1 MATAVFKGMG
11 SIRTN
16 SGKGDSLRLD
26 EVVDII
32 QWPKN
37 KYFLFRILPIMPLQV
52 RQVWIKLWAGG
63 KGKEKREVNIPR
75 YAIDFDPNDPE
86 TPKKGVKCPYM
97 ALADK
102 FKGQKEKPVR
112 ASDFWLFNVIDRDMQ
127 EEGPPRKASKPTK
140 EEKNSGFKD
149 INSETWTPVR
159 VARLTMT
166 SINRLQELSEEN
178 KIKSKKT
185 GKTAQYDVSDAKFGF
200 DTKLK
205 FKPDAA
211 GTDKYTI
218 DKADGPTPLSDE
230 EQGYLTWNLTEE
242 LLDATGRMTEKAAKE
257 DVKRMEIIGGEELDD
272 DDDEDE
278 DEKPK
283 KKKGKSTSL
292 DDDDDEDEKPKKKKK
307 KSSIDDDDDE
317 DEKPKKKKKSKSID
331 DDDDEDEKPKKKK
344 KSSDKDAKSSKVK
357 KKSKS
362 DDDDE
367 DEKPKKKKKAK
378 EEEAPKKKKKSS
390 DKEEKGGAK
399 KKVKKADK
407 KGSGKKKNAWDD

>member
-1 MATAVFKGMG
+1 MAAAVFKGMG
-11 SIRTN
+11 SIKTN
-16 SGKGDSLRLD
+16 SRNDSTKLD
-26 EVVDII
+26 ELVDII

-37 KYFLFRILPIMPLQV
+37 KYFPFRILPIMPLQV
-52 RQVWIKLWAGG
+52 RQVWIKLWAGA

-97 ALADK
+97 ALAEK

-112 ASDFWLFNVIDRDMQ
+112 ASDFWLFNVIDREMQ

-140 EEKNSGFKD
+140 EEKKTGFKD

-178 KIKSKKT
+178 KVKDKKT
-185 GKTAQYDVSDAKFGF
+185 GKTAQYDVSDAKYGF
-200 DTKLK
+200 DVKLK

-218 DKADGPTPLSDE
+218 DKADGPSKLTEE

-242 LLDATGRMTEKAAKE
+242 LLDASGRMTPAQAKE
-257 DVKRMEIIGGEELDD
+257 DVKRMEIIGGEDLDED
-272 DDDEDE
+272 DEDDEDE

-283 KKKGKSTSL
+283 KKKKKSTSL
-292 DDDDDEDEKPKKKKK
+292 DDDEDEKPKKKKK
-307 KSSIDDDDDE
+307 AKSVVFDDDEE
-317 DEKPKKKKKSKSID
+317 DEKPKKKKKKSS
-331 DDDDEDEKPKKKK
+331 DDEDEKPKKKK
-344 KSSDKDAKSSKVK
+344 KSSDKEDKPSKVK

-362 DDDDE
+362 KDDD
-367 DEKPKKKKKAK
+367 DEKPKKKKKVAEK
-378 EEEAPKKKKKSS
+378 EV
-390 DKEEKGGAK
+390 KGGAK
-399 KKVKKADK
+399 KKVKTKEK
-407 KGSGKKKNAWDD
+407 SGKKKSSWDD

>member
-1 MATAVFKGMG
+1 MAAVFKGMG

-16 SGKGDSLRLD
+16 AGKGDSLRLD

-75 YAIDFDPNDPE
+75 YAIDFDPADPE

-97 ALADK
+97 ALAEK
-102 FKGQKEKPVR
+102 FKGEKEKPVR
-112 ASDFWLFNVIDRDMQ
+112 AGDFWLFNVIDRDTQ

-140 EEKNSGFKD
+140 EEKKSGFKD

-185 GKTAQYDVSDAKFGF
+185 GKTAQFDVSDAKYGF

-218 DKADGPTPLSDE
+218 DKADGPTPLTDE

-242 LLDATGRMTEKAAKE
+242 LLDATGRLTEKAARE
-257 DVKRMEIIGGEELDD
+257 DVKRMEIIGAEEI
-272 DDDEDE
+272 DDEDE
-278 DEKPK
+278 EDEDDKPK

-292 DDDDDEDEKPKKKKK
+292 DDDDDEKPKKKKK
-307 KSSIDDDDDE
+307 SKPAFDDDGE
-317 DEKPKKKKKSKSID
+317 DEKPKKKKSSKV
-331 DDDDEDEKPKKKK
+331 EEKPKKK
-344 KSSDKDAKSSKVK
+344 SSKVK
-357 KKSKS
+357 
-362 DDDDE
+362 E
-367 DEKPKKKKKAK
+367 EEAPKKKKKAK
-378 EEEAPKKKKKSS
+378 VEEEAPKKKKKKVVEEAPKKKKKSS

-399 KKVKKADK
+399 KKVKTADK
-407 KGSGKKKNAWDD
+407 KGGSKKKKSAWED

>member
-1 MATAVFKGMG
+1 MGSAVFKGMG
-11 SIRTN
+11 SIKTSSRGN
-16 SGKGDSLRLD
+16 DSTKLD
-26 EVVDII
+26 ELVDMIV
-32 QWPKN
+32 WPKN
-37 KYFLFRILPIMPLQV
+37 KYFPFRILPIMPLQV
-52 RQVWIKLWAGG
+52 RQVWIKLWAGA

-97 ALADK
+97 ALAEK

-140 EEKNSGFKD
+140 EEKKTGFKD

-178 KIKSKKT
+178 KVKDKKT
-185 GKTAQYDVSDAKFGF
+185 GKTAQYDVSDAKYGF
-200 DTKLK
+200 DVKLK

-218 DKADGPTPLSDE
+218 DKADGPTKLTDE
-230 EQGYLTWNLTEE
+230 EQGYLVWNLTEE
-242 LLDATGRMTEKAAKE
+242 LLDASGRMTEKQARE
-257 DVKRMEIIGGEELDD
+257 DVKRMEIIGGEDL
-272 DDDEDE
+272 DDDEDEEE

-283 KKKGKSTSL
+283 KKKAKSTSL
-292 DDDDDEDEKPKKKKK
+292 DDDEDDEKPKKKKKKSVSFDEDEEDEKPKKKKK
-307 KSSIDDDDDE
+307 KSS
-317 DEKPKKKKKSKSID
+317 
-331 DDDDEDEKPKKKK
+331 DDDEDEKPKKKK
-344 KSSDKDAKSSKVK
+344 KSSAKEEKPSKVK

-362 DDDDE
+362 KDE
-367 DEKPKKKKKAK
+367 DDEKPKKKKASKEVKGGAKAK
-378 EEEAPKKKKKSS
+378 DKTKKKAGKKKSS
-390 DKEEKGGAK
+390 
-399 KKVKKADK
+399 
-407 KGSGKKKNAWDD
+407 WDD

>member
-1 MATAVFKGMG
+1 MAAVFKGMG

-16 SGKGDSLRLD
+16 AGKGDSLRLD

-97 ALADK
+97 ALAEK
-102 FKGQKEKPVR
+102 FKGEKEKPVR
-112 ASDFWLFNVIDRDMQ
+112 AGDFWLFNVIDRDMQ
-127 EEGPPRKASKPTK
+127 EEGPPRKASKATK
-140 EEKNSGFKD
+140 EEKATGFKD

-218 DKADGPTPLSDE
+218 DKADGPTPLTDE

-242 LLDATGRMTEKAAKE
+242 LLDATGRLSEKAAKE
-257 DVKRMEIIGGEELDD
+257 DVKRMEIIGAEEI
-272 DDDEDE
+272 DDEEEEEE
-278 DEKPK
+278 DRPK

-292 DDDDDEDEKPKKKKK
+292 DDEE
-307 KSSIDDDDDE
+307 E
-317 DEKPKKKKKSKSID
+317 EKPKKKKKSKPKF
-331 DDDDEDEKPKKKK
+331 DEDEEEEEEEKPKKKK
-344 KSSDKDAKSSKVK
+344 ASKAKA
-357 KKSKS
+357 
-362 DDDDE
+362 E
-367 DEKPKKKKKAK
+367 EKPKKKAKAEEKPKKKSSKAKEEEAPKKKKKVK

-399 KKVKKADK
+399 KKLKTKAK
-407 KGSGKKKNAWDD
+407 SGKKKSSWDD

>member
-1 MATAVFKGMG
+1 MGAAVFKGMG
-11 SIRTN
+11 SIKTTN
-16 SGKGDSLRLD
+16 GRNDSTKLD
-26 EVVDII
+26 ELVDMI

-37 KYFLFRILPIMPLQV
+37 KYFPFRILPIMPLQV
-52 RQVWIKLWAGG
+52 RQVWIKLWAGA

-97 ALADK
+97 ALAEK

-140 EEKNSGFKD
+140 EEKKTGYKD

-166 SINRLQELSEEN
+166 SIGRLQELSEEN
-178 KIKSKKT
+178 KVKDKKT

-200 DTKLK
+200 DVKLK

-218 DKADGPTPLSDE
+218 DKADGPSKLTDE
-230 EQGYLTWNLTEE
+230 EQGYLVWKLTEE
-242 LLDATGRMTEKAAKE
+242 LLDASGRMTEKQAKE
-257 DVKRMEIIGGEELDD
+257 DVKRMEIIGAEELD

-278 DEKPK
+278 DEKPRK
-283 KKKGKSTSL
+283 KKKSTSL
-292 DDDDDEDEKPKKKKK
+292 DDEDEKPKKKKKAKSVVFDDDEDEKPKKKKK
-307 KSSIDDDDDE
+307 KSS
-317 DEKPKKKKKSKSID
+317 
-331 DDDDEDEKPKKKK
+331 DDDEDEKPKKKK
-344 KSSDKDAKSSKVK
+344 KSSDKEDKPSKVK

-362 DDDDE
+362 KDDD
-367 DEKPKKKKKAK
+367 DEKPKKKKKSSEK
-378 EEEAPKKKKKSS
+378 EV
-390 DKEEKGGAK
+390 KGGAK
-399 KKVKKADK
+399 KKEKTKEK
-407 KGSGKKKNAWDD
+407 TGKKKKSSWDD

>member
-1 MATAVFKGMG
+1 MAAVFKGMG

-16 SGKGDSLRLD
+16 AGKGDSLRLD

-75 YAIDFDPNDPE
+75 YAIDFDPADPE

-97 ALADK
+97 ALAEK
-102 FKGQKEKPVR
+102 FKGEKEKPVR
-112 ASDFWLFNVIDRDMQ
+112 AGDFWLFNVIDRDTQ

-140 EEKNSGFKD
+140 EEKKSGFKD

-185 GKTAQYDVSDAKFGF
+185 GKTAQYDVSDAKYGF

-218 DKADGPTPLSDE
+218 DKADGPTPLTDE

-242 LLDATGRMTEKAAKE
+242 LLDATGRLTEKAARE
-257 DVKRMEIIGGEELDD
+257 DVKRMEIIGAEEI
-272 DDDEDE
+272 DDEDE
-278 DEKPK
+278 EDEDDKPK

-292 DDDDDEDEKPKKKKK
+292 DDDDDEKPKKKKK
-307 KSSIDDDDDE
+307 SKPAFDDDGE
-317 DEKPKKKKKSKSID
+317 DEKPKKKKSSKV
-331 DDDDEDEKPKKKK
+331 EEKPKKK
-344 KSSDKDAKSSKVK
+344 SSKVK
-357 KKSKS
+357 
-362 DDDDE
+362 E
-367 DEKPKKKKKAK
+367 EEAPKKKKKAK
-378 EEEAPKKKKKSS
+378 VEEEAPKKKKKKVVEEAPKKKKKSS

-399 KKVKKADK
+399 KKVKTADK
-407 KGSGKKKNAWDD
+407 KGGSKKKKSAWED

>member
-1 MATAVFKGMG
+1 MAAVFKGMG

-16 SGKGDSLRLD
+16 AGKGDSLRLD

-32 QWPKN
+32 VWPKN

-75 YAIDFDPNDPE
+75 YAIDFDPADPE

-97 ALADK
+97 ALAEK
-102 FKGQKEKPVR
+102 FKGEKEKPVR
-112 ASDFWLFNVIDRDMQ
+112 AGDFWLFNVIDRDTQ

-140 EEKNSGFKD
+140 EEKKSGFKD

-185 GKTAQYDVSDAKFGF
+185 GKTAQYDVSDAKYGF

-218 DKADGPTPLSDE
+218 DKADGPTPLTDE

-242 LLDATGRMTEKAAKE
+242 LLDATGRLTEKQARE
-257 DVKRMEIIGGEELDD
+257 DVKRMEIIGAEGI
-272 DDDEDE
+272 DDDEEEEE
-278 DEKPK
+278 DKPK

-292 DDDDDEDEKPKKKKK
+292 DDEEED
-307 KSSIDDDDDE
+307 
-317 DEKPKKKKKSKSID
+317 KPKKKKKSKPKF
-331 DDDDEDEKPKKKK
+331 DEEEEEEEEDKPKKKK
-344 KSSDKDAKSSKVK
+344 KSSKEEAPAKKKKKVK
-357 KKSKS
+357 
-362 DDDDE
+362 E
-367 DEKPKKKKKAK
+367 EEAPKKKKKAKVEEEAPKKKKKVK

-399 KKVKKADK
+399 KKVKTSDK
-407 KGSGKKKNAWDD
+407 KGGSKKKKSSWDD

>member
-1 MATAVFKGMG
+1 MAAVFKGMG

-16 SGKGDSLRLD
+16 AGKGDSLRLD

-75 YAIDFDPNDPE
+75 YAIDFDPADPE

-97 ALADK
+97 ALAEK
-102 FKGQKEKPVR
+102 FKGEKEKPVR
-112 ASDFWLFNVIDRDMQ
+112 AGDFWLFNVIDRDTQ

-140 EEKNSGFKD
+140 EEKKSGFKD

-185 GKTAQYDVSDAKFGF
+185 GKTAQFDVSDAKYGF

-218 DKADGPTPLSDE
+218 DKADGPTPLTDE

-242 LLDATGRMTEKAAKE
+242 LLDATGRLTEKAARE
-257 DVKRMEIIGGEELDD
+257 DVKRMEIIGAEEI
-272 DDDEDE
+272 DDEDE
-278 DEKPK
+278 EDEDDKPK

-292 DDDDDEDEKPKKKKK
+292 DDDDDE
-307 KSSIDDDDDE
+307 
-317 DEKPKKKKKSKSID
+317 KPKKKKKSKPAFD
-331 DDDDEDEKPKKKK
+331 DDDDEAEKPKKKK
-344 KSSDKDAKSSKVK
+344 SSKVEEKPKKKSSKVK
-357 KKSKS
+357 
-362 DDDDE
+362 E
-367 DEKPKKKKKAK
+367 EEAPKKKKKAK
-378 EEEAPKKKKKSS
+378 VEEEAPKKKKKKVVEEAPKKKKKSS

-399 KKVKKADK
+399 KKVKTADK
-407 KGSGKKKNAWDD
+407 KVGSKKKKSAWED